1 VTGIAFLRKLF
12 VPMEMTAAPADTVRM
27 STEDTNGTESDGA
40 PVRRRGDRRVQDN
53 VVPDDRRKG
62 DRRDTPGI
70 GALIQ
75 TLFRRGPSSNS

>member
-1 VTGIAFLRKLF
+1 
-12 VPMEMTAAPADTVRM
+12 MAAAAADTVRM
-27 STEDTNGTESDGA
+27 STEDTNRTESDGA

-53 VVPDDRRKG
+53 AVADDRRKS

-75 TLFRRGPSSNS
+75 TLFRCGPGSDS